1 MAIYAFTQ
9 IRGGVGA
16 TTLIANLTNLWPNPN
31 RIMVELGVTG
41 GDVAKI
47 MGFNTLA
54 TTSPTAILDDGK
66 DFGQEDPHPPA
77 LSEITND
84 KWELPVLPA
93 PVMPDFPSPGEQI
106 WWQKRV
112 DLILQSHMDVIVDMG
127 RIVPEH
133 LGIHNRVLNAATVV
147 VVVVHSTNEAI
158 AAASRLAMYQERL
171 ALVMINKLH
180 SLPEEVT
187 EATGIHCVNV
197 LPWDDAI
204 EENTWHNLLVTKAK
218 TKSVRQYLQAAS
230 ELAIFFGGK

>member
-1 MAIYAFTQ
+1 
-9 IRGGVGA
+9 
-16 TTLIANLTNLWPNPN
+16 
-31 RIMVELGVTG
+31 MVELGVTG

-54 TTSPTAILDDGK
+54 SPSPVSILDDGK

-93 PVMPDFPSPGEQI
+93 PVMPDFPSLGQQI

-112 DLILQSHMDVIVDMG
+112 DLILQSRMDVIVDMG
-127 RIVPEH
+127 RIAPEH
-133 LGIHNRVLNAATVV
+133 LGIHNRALNAVDTIVV
-147 VVVVHSTNEAI
+147 VVRSTDEAI
-158 AAASRLAMYQERL
+158 AAASRLAMYQDRL

-180 SLPEEVT
+180 SLPDEVT
-187 EATGIHCVNV
+187 EATGTHCINV

-204 EENTWHNLLVTKAK
+204 EENTWRNLLVTKAK
-218 TKSVRQYLQAAS
+218 AKSVRQYLQATS
-230 ELAIFFGGK
+230 ELANFLGGK

>member
-16 TTLIANLTNLWPNPN
+16 TTLIANLTNLWPKPN

-41 GDVAKI
+41 GDVAGI
-47 MGFNTLA
+47 MGFNTLVPP
-54 TTSPTAILDDGK
+54 SPPAILDDGK
-66 DFGQEDPHPPA
+66 DFGQEDPRP
-77 LSEITND
+77 LSEIAND

-93 PVMPDFPSPGEQI
+93 PVMPDFPNLGEQI

-127 RIVPEH
+127 RIAPEH

-147 VVVVHSTNEAI
+147 VAIVRSTDEAI

-180 SLPEEVT
+180 SLPEEIT
-187 EATGIHCVNV
+187 EATGIHCISVA
-197 LPWDDAI
+197 PWDYAI
-204 EENTWHNLLVTKAK
+204 EDNTWRNLLVAKAK
-218 TKSVRQYLQAAS
+218 AKSVKQYLLAAS
-230 ELAIFFGGK
+230 ELAVFLGGK